1 MDIGT
6 SCMLSKSCNFAYSG
20 SVINTAFTDIKKIDI
35 SFYAKRSRLDGL
47 LTGSLT
53 KIQ

>member
-47 LTGSLT
+47 LTSSLT
-53 KIQ
+53 KK